1 MILLNHCTLFL
12 LFFNLYATLT
22 TKTYNLYVTF
32 TTKTYNFI
40 TILLDH
46 YTGFFFLIN
55 EKFFSLRK
63 NSQKIK
69 NSI

>member
-1 MILLNHCTLFL
+1 MILLNHCTLFF

-55 EKFFSLRK
+55 EKIIFFEEKFSK
-63 NSQKIK
+63 N
-69 NSI
+69 